1 MNCNAH
7 KRLYTI
13 VFLLTCA
20 TVAYAQETSKVITT
34 PSGIRIGERLTYNI
48 SFQRY
53 NDVGYFET
61 FAVSRGKLGD
71 ADAVELRMKL
81 KTSGLLS
88 AAFYQID
95 EARTTFA

>member
-1 MNCNAH
+1 MNNNAH
-7 KRLYTI
+7 KQLLTI
-13 VFLLTCA
+13 VLLLA
-20 TVAYAQETSKVITT
+20 YAAVAYAQEAGKVVTT
-34 PSGIRIGERLTYNI
+34 PAGIRIGERLTYNI

-61 FAVSRGKLGD
+61 YAVSRGKLGD
-71 ADAVELRMKL
+71 VDAVELRMKL

-95 EARTTFA
+95 EARTT